1 MSAGIKIFEKNST
14 NSVCEIKYRLMQEAA
29 DVIEPFMDS
38 SRKIFFTA
46 DEMAMLVKRDLQHG
60 GIVALDSLHPETVN
74 AIRDL
79 KPGAFFAF
87 FQVPLNAVKDGF
99 KENDAAS
106 QVPLLSSSLSSNGIG
121 GRKILVTCWRGRG
134 DLSINVM
141 CNDQALYVIGQQL
154 LSLGIT
160 VDFKNYTRAEKKD
173 RSGTEM
179 DGDMASKSCT
189 VSTEDKGTSHSEE

>member
-29 DVIEPFMDS
+29 DVVEPFMDS
-38 SRKIFFTA
+38 SRKIYFTA

-60 GIVALDSLHPETVN
+60 GTVALDSLRTETAN

-79 KPGAFFAF
+79 KPGAFFAL

-99 KENDAAS
+99 KEDGAVS
-106 QVPLLSSSLSSNGIG
+106 QVPLSSSSLSSNGIG

-141 CNDQALYVIGQQL
+141 CNDQALYVICGAL
-154 LSLGIT
+154 GTAGMPARGALSLG
-160 VDFKNYTRAEKKD
+160 
-173 RSGTEM
+173 
-179 DGDMASKSCT
+179 ASCSVRPVARRPRLCAHPRL
-189 VSTEDKGTSHSEE
+189 VPYILVVLL